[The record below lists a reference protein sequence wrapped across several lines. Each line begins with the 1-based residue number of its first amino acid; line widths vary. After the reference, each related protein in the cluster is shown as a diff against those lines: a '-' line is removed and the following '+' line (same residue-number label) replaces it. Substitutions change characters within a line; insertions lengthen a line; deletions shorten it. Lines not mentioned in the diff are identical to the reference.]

1 MKLLERKSVHFILL
15 ACAALLPRIFTL
27 GRAFTTDEAY
37 HWQHRAPAFLAAV
50 REGRFAD
57 TILTGHPG
65 VTTMW
70 LGSFGIMLENLLQA
84 IGLLGSEIPFET
96 HLTFLRLP
104 LTLTTVIAVLIA
116 YHLLSQLV
124 PSKLALLAGLL
135 LGSDPFLVGHSRV
148 LHLDALLSYFT
159 LLATL
164 SLIVACFDAQG
175 VRSRPKASYLLLASL
190 FSGFAFVTKAPGI
203 LLLPIGGCVLL
214 AWAFSIWR
222 QPAEAGQTGASLGYL
237 FGQLVRNCCIW
248 LIPAA
253 LVAFIT
259 WPAMWVVPG
268 EAVNR
273 VVREVI
279 DNGGEPMHWGNFLLG
294 QAEKDPGLLYYVVT
308 LAGRTTPWTALG
320 LVALL
325 VAAIRW
331 RAQLAR
337 RDLVIPMIAL
347 AMLIIVAAM
356 SVTAKKADR
365 YALPAVPLLQIL
377 ASVGLYWLG
386 GHLPMIWRRL
396 GMGLIVVASA
406 ATLAWLH
413 PYYLAY
419 FGPLVG
425 GSAGAPKLVP
435 IGWGE
440 GLDVTAEWL
449 NQQPDIGQRK
459 VATWSPP
466 TLLPYLNAE
475 TTWQGDV
482 TSGNVNYLVVYVA
495 QAQSGK
501 ESQYF
506 GSYYPKCE
514 PLHVIQV
521 RNIDYAWIY
530 RVNRH
535 RNDYLFANFGDSLQ
549 LDGYDLLTPDTCTS
563 PGALK
568 LTLHLTPKAGLH
580 ENLFLFLHVLDSS
593 ANKIQEINLP
603 LQSIIPA
610 EAVQSGESVPYV
622 IEIPFPSDAPNDLY
636 QLIAGIFDMSTG
648 QRIPIINQADPPA
661 EQVGPDLL
669 NLADFAV
676 SPSQP

>member
-1 MKLLERKSVHFILL
+1 MKLFERKSVHLILL
-15 ACAALLPRIFTL
+15 ACAALLPRLFTL

-70 LGSFGIMLENLLQA
+70 LGSFGIMLENMLQS
-84 IGLLGSEIPFET
+84 IGLLGPEIAFET
-96 HLTFLRLP
+96 HLSFLRLP
-104 LTLTTVIAVLIA
+104 LTITTVLAVLLA
-116 YHLLSQLV
+116 YHLLCKLL
-124 PSKLALLAGLL
+124 PAKLALVAGLL
-135 LGSDPFLVGHSRV
+135 LATDPFLVGHSRV

-164 SLIVACFDAQG
+164 SVIVACFDSEGA
-175 VRSRPKASYLLLASL
+175 RPSPKPRYLLLASL
-190 FSGFAFVTKAPGI
+190 FSGFGFVTKAPGI
-203 LLLPIGGCVLL
+203 LIVPIGGCVLL
-214 AWAFSIWR
+214 AWAFTIWR
-222 QPAEAGQTGASLGYL
+222 TPDEQGQRATLGSLFL
-237 FGQLVRNCCIW
+237 QLVRSTATW
-248 LIPAA
+248 LLPAA
-253 LVAFIT
+253 LVAFLT

-294 QAEKDPGLLYYVVT
+294 QSEKDPGLLYYIVT
-308 LAGRTTPWTALG
+308 LAGRSTPWTVLG
-320 LVALL
+320 LGAL
-325 VAAIRW
+325 VAAAIGW
-331 RAQLAR
+331 RKEIAR
-337 RDLVIPMIAL
+337 RDLVIPLIAL
-347 AMLIIVAAM
+347 AMLLIVAAM

-365 YALPAVPLLQIL
+365 YALPAVPMLQIL

-386 GHLPMIWRRL
+386 SRLPVLWRNL
-396 GMGLIVVASA
+396 GSGLIVAASV
-406 ATLAWLH
+406 ATLVWLH

-440 GLDVTAEWL
+440 GLDVTADWL
-449 NQQPDIGQRK
+449 NQQPDIEQQK

-466 TLLPYLNAE
+466 TLLPYLKTG

-482 TSGNVNYLVVYVA
+482 TSGTVNYLVVYVA

-501 ESQYF
+501 EGQYF
-506 GSYYPKCE
+506 GRYYPQCK
-514 PLHVIQV
+514 PLHVVQV

-530 RVNRH
+530 RVNQH
-535 RNDYLFANFGDSLQ
+535 RNDHLAANFGDSVQ
-549 LDGYDLLTPDTCTS
+549 LSAYDLLTPDTCTS
-563 PGALK
+563 PGAIK
-568 LTLHLTPKAGLH
+568 LTLHLTPQASLN
-580 ENLFLFLHVLDSS
+580 ENHFLFLHVLDSS
-593 ANKIQEINLP
+593 TNKIHEINLP

-622 IEIPFPSDAPNDLY
+622 IEIPFPSDAPNDMY
-636 QLIAGIFDMSTG
+636 QLLTGVFDVSTG
-648 QRIPIINQADPPA
+648 QRIPIVNQADPPA
-661 EQVGPDLL
+661 EQIGPDLL

-676 SPSQP
+676 SPSNP